1 MKKLFL
7 LAALFTAL
15 LSTDVSAQGGQG
27 GDPAAMRQRMK
38 ERFKPQLVEK
48 TKITDEQ
55 ADKVLDI
62 YMETQRQRRDIRMDQ
77 NLSDEDKTKKNA
89 ALDEE
94 TAKKYK
100 AIPLKEEEVKAVT
113 SFFEE
118 MRKNMPQ
125 RREGGN
131 N

>member
-1 MKKLFL
+1 MKKLFF

-15 LSTDVSAQGGQG
+15 VATTASAQGGPG

-48 TKITDEQ
+48 TKISDEQ

-62 YMETQRQRRDIRMDQ
+62 YIDAQRQRREVRMDQ
-77 NLSDEDKTKKNA
+77 NLSDEDKAKKTA
-89 ALDEE
+89 AIDEE
-94 TAKKYK
+94 AAKKYK
-100 AIPLKEEEVKAVT
+100 AIPLKDEETKAVA

-118 MRKNMPQ
+118 ARKNMPQ

>member
-1 MKKLFL
+1 MKKLFF

-15 LSTDVSAQGGQG
+15 VTTVSAQGG
-27 GDPAAMRQRMK
+27 GDPEAMRQRMK

-55 ADKVLDI
+55 AEKVLDV
-62 YMETQRQRRDIRMDQ
+62 YVAAQRQRREVRMDQ
-77 NLSDEDKTKKNA
+77 ALSDEEKTKKTA
-89 ALDEE
+89 AIDEE
-94 TAKKYK
+94 VAKKYK
-100 AIPLKEEEVKAVT
+100 AIPLKDEEVKAVAA
-113 SFFEE
+113 FFEE
-118 MRKNMPQ
+118 ARKNAPQ